1 MTFVSHGSECPPE
14 CTSPGKETKQPGR
27 ENWTRGLF
35 IPRYQCNECMNMV
48 AMGAKSGKEEEARIR
63 LCRERSGE
71 KRFPD
76 QESSLR
82 ETLELNCLLN

>member
-1 MTFVSHGSECPPE
+1 M
-14 CTSPGKETKQPGR
+14 
-27 ENWTRGLF
+27 L
-35 IPRYQCNECMNMV
+35 